1 MTYSELKTA
10 LASWTHR
17 SDLAADVDLFIDLFE
32 SRASRALRAT
42 EMEATETVTPLTEV
56 HALPAGWIGF
66 KSVQYNG
73 AGYSV
78 PLEFASSQ
86 KMAIAGL
93 TSGTPIYYTIN
104 GGQVEFSPDATGAE
118 IEWTFYE
125 SIPPLSDTNTSNWL
139 LAKYPDYYL
148 MGCIQQA
155 ALFAIDPRAD
165 QLEAML
171 QAHEHQINKA
181 AKTAMS
187 GPLVVVAT

>member
-10 LASWTHR
+10 VSDWMHR
-17 SDLAADVDLFIDLFE
+17 NDLAANVDLFIDLFE
-32 SRASRALRAT
+32 ARVNRSLRAT
-42 EMEATETVTPLTEV
+42 EMESTETITPAAATV
-56 HALPAGWIGF
+56 ALPAGWIGF
-66 KSVQYNG
+66 RNVQYNG

-78 PLEFASSQ
+78 PLEYVSPQ
-86 KMAIAGL
+86 KMAVSGL

-104 GGQVEFSPDATGAE
+104 GGQVEFSPDATGSE

-125 SIPPLSDTNTSNWL
+125 AIPPLSDTNTTNWL

-155 ALFAIDPRAD
+155 AFFTINPRAD

-181 AKTAMS
+181 AKTSMS
-187 GPLVVVAT
+187 GPLVVVAS